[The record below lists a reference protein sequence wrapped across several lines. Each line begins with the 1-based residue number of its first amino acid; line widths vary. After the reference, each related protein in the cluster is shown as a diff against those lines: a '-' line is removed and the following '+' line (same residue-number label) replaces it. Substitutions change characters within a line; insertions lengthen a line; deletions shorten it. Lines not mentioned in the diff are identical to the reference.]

1 VLLLL
6 PAMMVSSLAAQEP
19 LARQAVSALGRLEP
33 QHGVIHVGA
42 ALTPQSISGALIT
55 QVWVAAGDDVTSG
68 QLLAVA
74 DTAPLME
81 ATVAESR
88 AEYELAE
95 REAAS
100 RRSRADESCV
110 QARVAARESER
121 RAALLQKGMAG
132 EEEAEMAAGQA
143 EAQAASCLAAQSEI
157 LVAEAAVAVATARVK
172 RHELE
177 WERSFVR
184 APADGRILK
193 ILAAPG
199 ELAGGEGVLLMA
211 RVDRMYA
218 ITEVYETDIGRVRI
232 GQRATV
238 NSDALPRELMG
249 TVEKIR
255 FMVARQDEIGT
266 DPAARKDA
274 RIVEVEILLDDPA
287 LVANLTYLQ
296 VDVLIQP

>member
-1 VLLLL
+1 
-6 PAMMVSSLAAQEP
+6 
-19 LARQAVSALGRLEP
+19 
-33 QHGVIHVGA
+33 
-42 ALTPQSISGALIT
+42 
-55 QVWVAAGDDVTSG
+55 
-68 QLLAVA
+68 LAVRGG
-74 DTAPLME
+74 TSQR
-81 ATVAESR
+81 SR
-88 AEYELAE
+88 AE
-95 REAAS
+95 
-100 RRSRADESCV
+100 ESCV

-121 RAALLQKGMAG
+121 RSALLQKGMAG

-143 EAQAASCLAAQSEI
+143 EAQAASCLAAQTEI
-157 LVAEAAVAVATARVK
+157 LVAEGAVAVAAARVK

-177 WERSFVR
+177 LERSLVR
-184 APADGRILK
+184 APAAGRILK
-193 ILAAPG
+193 ILAVPG
-199 ELAGGEGVLLMA
+199 ELAGAEGVLVMA

-238 NSDALPRELMG
+238 KSDALPRELMG

-255 FMVARQDEIGT
+255 LMVARQDEIGT